1 MTFSPITHLRHFD
14 LAVPDYDKQ
23 VEFYGKHWGL
33 TATSDGSDLTY
44 FAAEG
49 SPEQYVVRVRK
60 AGEKRL
66 DLVSF
71 GAANRQSV
79 DQLAGYLATAG
90 VKLISEPGNVQT
102 PGGGYGFRFFDLEGR
117 TIEVSS
123 DVEVRQHR
131 KIEEREDIPVRLSH
145 VVLNSPNP
153 EITLAWYEKH
163 LGFRLSDTLN
173 HPRTGDLFYF
183 LRCND
188 QHHSMAIARGPHA
201 SLQHASFE
209 LRGLDEYMRG
219 SGRMMR
225 SGWQKL
231 WGPGRHR
238 AGNNT
243 FTYFLDPNGNTM
255 EYTTELET
263 IEEDTWHPSVFNVQD
278 AETSDQ
284 WGTANDMD
292 DFITKE
298 MFNDP
303 DQGLYIAPPV

>member
-1 MTFSPITHLRHFD
+1 MGFSPITHLRHFD
-14 LAVPDYDKQ
+14 LAVPDYDQQ

-33 TATSDGSDLTY
+33 TATTDGSDLTY

-60 AGEKRL
+60 AEEKRL

-71 GAANRQSV
+71 GAENRESI
-79 DQLAGYLATAG
+79 DQLADDLARAG
-90 VKLISEPGNVQT
+90 VQLISHPDLLQT

-117 TIEVSS
+117 TVEVSS
-123 DVEVRQHR
+123 DVQTRQHR
-131 KIEEREDIPVRLSH
+131 KIEEQEAVPVRLSH
-145 VVLNSPNP
+145 VVLNSSEPA
-153 EITLAWYEKH
+153 TMLAWYEKH

-173 HPRTGDLFYF
+173 HPQVGDLFYF
-183 LRCND
+183 MRCNA

-219 SGRMMR
+219 SGRLLR
-225 SGWQKL
+225 SGFQKL

-263 IEEDTWHPSVFNVQD
+263 IEEDTWHPSVFDVQQ

-284 WGTANDMD
+284 WGTANEMD
-292 DFITKE
+292 DFITRE
-298 MFNDP
+298 MFNSP
-303 DQGLYIAPPV
+303 DKGLYTAPPV